1 MITQELDDLVAAYR
15 ILAAHGVIDAYGH
28 VSLRSPR
35 NPERYYLARSVAPE
49 LVTEEDLIQ
58 YDLDSNALDAE
69 VGKSGRESVN
79 ERFIHGEI
87 YRARPDVMCVV
98 HNHSPSVIPFS
109 VTGVPMRALY
119 HMASFIGEG
128 LPNFEIRD
136 VRKGTDLLVK
146 DAALG
151 KALAATLAKKPAALM
166 RGHGSVVVGENLP
179 RAVGRSVYLEQ
190 SARMQM
196 QAIALAGPGGD
207 IAYLDDAEV
216 QACLDHLPDAGFN
229 MLNWGKQTDIAEVK
243 ERVGDRMC
251 LMGNVNPLEVGVRGT
266 PEEVREA
273 TLDVLEKGGDRGMIL
288 SVGGGTSPGMPR
300 QNILAMLAALNEF
313 NGKK

>member
-1 MITQELDDLVAAYR
+1 MTTEELDDLVAAYR

-49 LVTEEDLIQ
+49 LVTQEDLIE
-58 YDLDSNALDAE
+58 YDLDSRPIDAD

-216 QACLDHLPDAGFN
+216 QASVARQDYYRA
-229 MLNWGKQTDIAEVK
+229 W
-243 ERVGDRMC
+243 
-251 LMGNVNPLEVGVRGT
+251 PLWR
-266 PEEVREA
+266 A
-273 TLDVLEKGGDRGMIL
+273 K
-288 SVGGGTSPGMPR
+288 
-300 QNILAMLAALNEF
+300 AL
-313 NGKK
+313 KR

>member
-1 MITQELDDLVAAYR
+1 MQELEDLVAAYR

-49 LVTEEDLIQ
+49 WVEEADLIE
-58 YDLDSNALDAE
+58 YDLDSRPIDA
-69 VGKSGRESVN
+69 GARESVH

-87 YRARPDVMCVV
+87 YRARPEVMCVV

-119 HMASFIGEG
+119 HMAAFIGEG

-151 KALAATLAKKPAALM
+151 RALAATLAKKPAALM

-196 QAIALAGPGGD
+196 QALALAGAGGS
-207 IAYLDDAEV
+207 ITYLDDAEV
-216 QACLDHLPDAGFN
+216 QAS
-229 MLNWGKQTDIAEVK
+229 IA
-243 ERVGDRMC
+243 RQDYYRAW
-251 LMGNVNPLEVGVRGT
+251 PLWRAKALKSVR
-266 PEEVREA
+266 
-273 TLDVLEKGGDRGMIL
+273 
-288 SVGGGTSPGMPR
+288 
-300 QNILAMLAALNEF
+300 
-313 NGKK
+313 